1 MATVWEMDGLSV
13 TRSIGYG
20 TTLDTV
26 KYLPPGAGSTD
37 YVWVEIIDKN
47 LVSQGVIQFVNLTAN
62 LYFNAV
68 GSWSMTVPYS
78 DVLWN
83 MMMSGDFM
91 VNINWRGLFSF
102 GGKCEQPGYTD
113 SIPGSTGGFSE
124 LNGPFILLSG
134 ADYLALIANRIA
146 YPTPTAAWSAQTAA
160 GADTVTNMPVES
172 AIKHYVSRNVGSAA
186 LATRMHSLLDIAT
199 DQARGGNVTYSVKF
213 GSGVDLNLFDIIRTL
228 VTNSGAQMGV
238 SIVRNPATHRLTMDC
253 YIPRNLTGKAWFSEQ
268 LGNLT
273 AIDFYITD
281 PTITDALYQG
291 ATVFVQE
298 TASNKTQWNQAEQF
312 TDDSGETVTSNI
324 TAAAVATLG
333 GGAQGPNMSITATD
347 TPFLTFGRD
356 YGLGDMVSCEVRN
369 GAVYSDIVTSVL
381 LTADPTQT
389 PEISVVPTIG
399 NSTLSTS
406 TDQTIIGQLTTRIK
420 ALEQKI
426 ARLLWLHTMDVRRLS
441 LSCRLR
447 PTGRASCH
455 RPVLPMASMGRT
467 ALSRRSIRSAVTPS
481 SEPDSV

>member
-1 MATVWEMDGLSV
+1 MATVWTTDGRSV
-13 TRSIGYG
+13 AQSIGFG
-20 TTLDTV
+20 TALDTI
-26 KYLPPGAGSTD
+26 KYMPPGAGSTD
-37 YVWVEIIDKN
+37 YVWVEILDKN
-47 LVSQGVIQFVNLTAN
+47 LVSQGVIQFINLTAN

-78 DVLWN
+78 DTLWN

-113 SIPGSTGGFSE
+113 SIPGSSGGYSD

-134 ADYLALIANRIA
+134 ADYLALIANKIA
-146 YPTPTAAWSAQTAA
+146 YPNPTVAWASQTAA

-172 AIKHYVSRNVGSAA
+172 AIKHYVSRNLGSAA
-186 LATRMHSLLDIAT
+186 LASRVNSFLNIAT
-199 DQARGGNVTYSVKF
+199 DQGRGGNVTYSVKF

-228 VTNSGAQMGV
+228 ITNSGAQMGV
-238 SIVRNPATHRLTMDC
+238 SIVRNPATHSLTMDC
-253 YIPRNLTGKAWFSEQ
+253 YVPRNLTGLAWFSEA

-273 AIDFYITD
+273 AINFYITD

-291 ATVFVQE
+291 ASVFVQE
-298 TASNKTQWNQAEQF
+298 TASNKTQWNQTETF
-312 TDDSGETVTSNI
+312 TDDSSETVASNV

-347 TPFLTFGRD
+347 TPFLTYGRD

-369 GAVYSDIVTSVL
+369 GAVYSDIVTGVL

-399 NSTLSTS
+399 NSTLSTA
-406 TDQTIIGQLTTRIK
+406 TDQSIINQLTTRIK
-420 ALEQKI
+420 ALEKKL
-426 ARLLWLHTMDVRRLS
+426 ATLLWLHMMDGRPLS
-441 LSCRLR
+441 RSCRR
-447 PTGRASCH
+447 PLTGRAGYR

-467 ALSRRSIRSAVTPS
+467 ALSRRSIRSVVTLS
-481 SEPDSV
+481 SALGSA